1 MTITFGVHCP
11 PEGLTFNQ
19 MRETCLAAEEQG
31 YDLFT
36 MTDHFYPMR
45 PESLGYPLDCWSTLA
60 GLAAI
65 TKKIRLGSLV
75 SCVWYRHPAVLGKIA
90 TTIDIIS
97 NGRLILG
104 IGAGWHETEFK
115 AYFGQFPSV
124 KEREDALQEAAQILR
139 SMLHRR
145 ETNFIGKRHHVE
157 KLINMPSPIQ
167 NPIPLLIGG
176 GGEKRT
182 LRIAAMYGDI
192 SHFSGARDDPAIVE
206 RKINILKEHC
216 NKVGRNFSEITLG
229 LNLTPA
235 FESGSFST
243 TFIDCLERCIE
254 LGVKIFTL
262 RFYRLR
268 EKASE
273 VQKRFAEEIIP
284 SFP

>member
-1 MTITFGVHCP
+1 MTILFGVHCP

-19 MRETCLAAEEQG
+19 MRDTCLAAEKQG

-75 SCVWYRHPAVLGKIA
+75 TCVWYRNPTLLGKIA

-104 IGAGWHETEFK
+104 IGAGWHEAEFK
-115 AYFGQFPSV
+115 AYFGHFPSV
-124 KEREDALQEAAQILR
+124 KDREDNLQEAAQILR

-145 ETNFIGKRHHVE
+145 ETNFIGERYRVE
-157 KLINMPSPIQ
+157 KLINMPYPIQ
-167 NPIPLLIGG
+167 SPIPLLIGG

-182 LRIAAMYGDI
+182 LRIVAMYGDI
-192 SHFSGARDDPAIVE
+192 SHLSGVRDDPAIVE
-206 RKINILKEHC
+206 RKIKILKEHC

-229 LNLTPA
+229 LSLTPI
-235 FESGSFST
+235 FENGCFST
-243 TFIDCLERCIE
+243 KFIDCMETCIG
-254 LGVKIFTL
+254 LGIKIFTL

-268 EKASE
+268 DKAGE

-284 SFP
+284 SFR